1 MAVSGVGKTQE
12 GRNFKEK
19 INQEFH
25 LGHFN
30 LEFLGRH
37 SNEDELVGRK
47 MGGEHSDKVWIR
59 YTNTT
64 RWYLK
69 E

>member
-37 SNEDELVGRK
+37 SNEDGLVGRK
-47 MGGEHSDKVWIR
+47 WEQSTAIR
-59 YTNTT
+59 FGSGT
-64 RWYLK
+64 RTAPDGI
-69 E
+69 